1 MILDHNA
8 SSLLSST
15 TFIFIP
21 SPPILLPFKSV
32 LHIFM
37 VLPPLCLTL
46 PLQNSLSPLLASF
59 PPPHFSIII
68 YPCWPVNLS
77 DPWLPKSPQCIPH
90 QTLTACRHDPLLD
103 TQWVDSHLH
112 SLNQTASELQ
122 LVEGEG
128 GAHSPSWQ
136 HPEGTGSWC
145 WTVHVHTHTASK
157 RHTHTHTLE
166 DNSREP
172 FTTSLWICSCEFVTL
187 QPLFSKEDKKKL
199 RLESVIVDTSV

>member
-1 MILDHNA
+1 MGAVPLGIPPTLQTVTPSEGLAMFKGLKSGNCDFR
-8 SSLLSST
+8 SQRLFST
-15 TFIFIP
+15 FQYNFHIY
-21 SPPILLPFKSV
+21 PILLPFKSV

-37 VLPPLCLTL
+37 VSPPLCLTL

-128 GAHSPSWQ
+128 GAHSPS
-136 HPEGTGSWC
+136 
-145 WTVHVHTHTASK
+145 
-157 RHTHTHTLE
+157 
-166 DNSREP
+166 
-172 FTTSLWICSCEFVTL
+172 
-187 QPLFSKEDKKKL
+187 
-199 RLESVIVDTSV
+199 